1 MLEVM
6 RRSWFSV
13 GAGLVAIGVAAGSL
27 GAHAL
32 RPRLDAASLSLWETA
47 VRYLIVAGLGLL
59 AVGLAAHLRP
69 GRGWS
74 ASGWAIA
81 IGGVI
86 FSGTLGAI
94 ALGGPRWLG
103 AVTPAGGLL
112 LIAGFAIAAIVGSR
126 H

>member
-1 MLEVM
+1 M
-6 RRSWFSV
+6 RQSWFSV
-13 GAGLVAIGVAAGSL
+13 GAALVAIGVAAGAL

-47 VRYLIVAGLGLL
+47 VRYLIVAGFGLL
-59 AVGLAAHLRP
+59 VIGLAARLRP

-74 ASGWAIA
+74 ASSWAIA

-112 LIAGFAIAAIVGSR
+112 LIAGFAAVAVLGFR

>member
-1 MLEVM
+1 MLEAM
-6 RRSWFSV
+6 RQSWFSV
-13 GAGLVAIGVAAGSL
+13 GAALVAIGVAAGAL

-47 VRYLIVAGLGLL
+47 VRYLIVAGFGLL
-59 AVGLAAHLRP
+59 VIGLAARLRP

-112 LIAGFAIAAIVGSR
+112 LIAGFAGVAMLGFR